1 MPYASVFSNV
11 AKEVRMRRP
20 AVVIG
25 GVLLVVVGAVWT
37 LQGLGYLPGSVMS
50 GVTFWAVVGPV
61 VAVVGLVIIARGWSR
76 RRSRPSDDSRPS
88 A

>member
-1 MPYASVFSNV
+1 
-11 AKEVRMRRP
+11 MRRP
-20 AVVIG
+20 AVVVAG
-25 GVLLVVVGAVWT
+25 AVLVIVGAVWT

-61 VAVVGLVIIARGWSR
+61 VAVVGLVLIARGWSR
-76 RRSRPSDDSRPS
+76 RRARPPDDGQPG

>member
-1 MPYASVFSNV
+1 
-11 AKEVRMRRP
+11 MRRP
-20 AVVIG
+20 AVIVA
-25 GVLLVVVGAVWT
+25 GVLLIVVGAVWT

-76 RRSRPSDDSRPS
+76 GRGRPSDDGRPG